1 MLELGQEQGKWGAR
15 PAAEA
20 CTRRG
25 AARPGGGGGGGP
37 ATRGCAQAVAAGR
50 AGCSSA
56 GAAGSGGAGLRGA
69 RRVNFCGL
77 GRGGGVCV
85 CTCVRRP
92 AARASAAR
100 TSSPPLRVP
109 RQPAVFVQLR
119 SSRAAPAHPG
129 AAPAGKPF
137 RAAWPAGAAAAT
149 TTGESGCCSPGE
161 KRGVRGDRLAGPS
174 PGPGGVGRGSRELRE
189 LGAGAPDPGS
199 ASVHG
204 KVDMETVPAPGVWGD
219 RRAGAAGSWD
229 KSGRGRRGSASG
241 GSAGLTPRTP
251 ALLAHLRPVILLGR
265 PRTPAPLRPA

>member
-1 MLELGQEQGKWGAR
+1 MLQLGLERGKWGAR
-15 PAAEA
+15 RAAEA

-25 AARPGGGGGGGP
+25 AARPGGGGGP

-50 AGCSSA
+50 AGCSCA
-56 GAAGSGGAGLRGA
+56 GAAGSGGAGLRGV
-69 RRVNFCGL
+69 RCVNFCGL
-77 GRGGGVCV
+77 GRRGGVCV

-137 RAAWPAGAAAAT
+137 GAAWPAGAAAAASR
-149 TTGESGCCSPGE
+149 ESGSCSAGE
-161 KRGVRGDRLAGPS
+161 KRGVRGDRLAGPN

-189 LGAGAPDPGS
+189 LGAGAPDPGP

-204 KVDMETVPAPGVWGD
+204 KVDVETVPAPGLWGTD
-219 RRAGAAGSWD
+219 VQGRQGAGTRAAGAQGERFARAGWPHPALPGAAGAPQTCHPS
-229 KSGRGRRGSASG
+229 RPPPHARASA
-241 GSAGLTPRTP
+241 AC
-251 ALLAHLRPVILLGR
+251 
-265 PRTPAPLRPA
+265 